1 MISRHAVVMI
11 LLSIVSLFVR
21 TATGDEFVGPLAGWA
36 NVKADYGAVGDGV
49 ADDTAAMQKA
59 LDDLRSED
67 RRSHVLYV
75 PAGRYRITRTLELSR
90 PSHESSKDVSI
101 IGEDPFSTAIIWD
114 GEQNGVMFLYN
125 AWYSRV
131 GRLAFDGKGKALTAI
146 RHGPAFTT
154 YNEFSDMIFRDVG
167 FGIEAGMKD
176 GIAETA
182 VWRSQFLRCT
192 KAGVSIQN
200 FNSLDWFIWDCRFED
215 CALGVTDSFGAG
227 NFHVYR
233 SLFRRS
239 TQADMSIGNTCYFS
253 IRDNTSVG
261 SKAFFTASPMS
272 ACSNLTIEGN
282 TIIDCQDTAISM
294 QDLGPLLLF
303 DNVFAGRKNPAV
315 KVNSQ
320 AGFVSIGNT
329 FTAADAVQAK
339 ANAISVDNRVVDYSA
354 LQIAVTEPPGPL
366 PKRGRPVIEL
376 AKTSTVADIQQ
387 AISKACTMAS
397 QRPIIHLPA
406 GTYSINE
413 TLVIPA
419 GCDMQI
425 VGDGCDTVLHWAGQ
439 ARGPVLHLAGPSR
452 ATLREFFIDA
462 AKNADGLLI
471 DNCDQP
477 GGRISMDQAN
487 VTGAQE
493 VGLLVDGV
501 ENASVDLYNINH
513 GSCKLGVKVVGGPA
527 AKSSTV
533 PAGRVVIFSGASS
546 NNELSYAVENG
557 GRLLARDIWY
567 ESGQY
572 PRFVQCD
579 SSGSFTLNG
588 AMIAT
593 ASKEGVPALEFNDFR
608 GNVTFL
614 TSILHSNS
622 QAVPIVVRGQG
633 TNTNL
638 LLLGVQL
645 GIGDN
650 YLTNNSPQAHV
661 ALLESMQ
668 YTPGGGGKPVP
679 DAGTAD
685 PDFIRRMLA
694 QTRNARPQPLD
705 PVAPRLTDAR
715 LYRIGVSN
723 AQIGIHLLP

>member
-1 MISRHAVVMI
+1 MSSHSSAAIIFLTFATV
-11 LLSIVSLFVR
+11 LSG
-21 TATGDEFVGPLAGWA
+21 TTNGDEFVGPLAGWA
-36 NVKADYGAVGDGV
+36 NVKADYGAVGDGI
-49 ADDTAAMQKA
+49 ADDTTALQRA
-59 LDDLRSED
+59 LDDLRSEN

-101 IGEDPFSTAIIWD
+101 VGEDPSSTVIVWD
-114 GEQNGVMFLYN
+114 GEENGIMFLYN

-131 GRLAFDGKGKALTAI
+131 GRLAFDGSGKALTAI

-253 IRDNTSVG
+253 IRDNVSVG

-282 TIIDCQDTAISM
+282 TIIDCRDTAIRM
-294 QDLGPLLLF
+294 EDLGPLLLF

-329 FTAADAVQAK
+329 FTAAHAVQAK
-339 ANAISVDNRVVDYSA
+339 ASAISLDNKVVDYNA
-354 LQIAVTEPPGPL
+354 LQIAATEPPGPL
-366 PKRGRPVIEL
+366 PKRKRPVIEL
-376 AKTSTVADIQQ
+376 AKTSTTADIQQ
-387 AISKACTMAS
+387 AIAKACTMTS

-406 GTYSINE
+406 GTYSMQE
-413 TLVIPA
+413 TLVVPA
-419 GCDMQI
+419 GCDVQI
-425 VGDGCDTVLHWAGQ
+425 VGDGCDTILHWA
-439 ARGPVLHLAGPSR
+439 AKERAPVLRLVGPSR

-462 AKNADGLLI
+462 AKNADGLVI

-477 GGRISMDQAN
+477 GGRIFMDQAN

-501 ENASVDLYNINH
+501 ENANVDLYNINH
-513 GSCKLGVKVVGGPA
+513 GSCKLGIKVAGGPA
-527 AKSSTV
+527 AKSGKAF
-533 PAGRVVIFSGASS
+533 AGRVVIFSGASS
-546 NNELSYAVENG
+546 NNDLSYAVENG
-557 GRLLARDIWY
+557 GRLLVRDIWY
-567 ESGQY
+567 ESGQH
-572 PRFVQCD
+572 PRFMQCD
-579 SSGSFTLNG
+579 NSGSFTLNG
-588 AMIAT
+588 AMVAT
-593 ASKEGVPALEFNDFR
+593 ASKEGAPTLELNDFR
-608 GNVTFL
+608 GNLTFL
-614 TSILHSNS
+614 TNILHSNS
-622 QAVPIVVRGQG
+622 QAVPIVVQGQG
-633 TNTNL
+633 ANTNL
-638 LLLGVQL
+638 LLLGVQM

-650 YLTNNSPQAHV
+650 YLTNNSPEAHV

-668 YTPGGGGKPVP
+668 YTSGGGGKPVA

-694 QTRNARPQPLD
+694 QTRNAHPQLLSPI
-705 PVAPRLTDAR
+705 APGLTDVR
-715 LYRIGVSN
+715 LYRIGVSC
-723 AQIGIHLLP
+723 AQIGIHLVP

>member
-1 MISRHAVVMI
+1 MISRHAIVMI

-36 NVKADYGAVGDGV
+36 NVKADYGAVGDGA
-49 ADDTAAMQKA
+49 ADDTAALQKA
-59 LDDLRSED
+59 LDDLRSEN

-101 IGEDPFSTAIIWD
+101 LGEDPSSTVIVWD

-167 FGIEAGMKD
+167 FGIEVGMKD

-239 TQADMSIGNTCYFS
+239 AQADMSIGNTCYFS

-282 TIIDCQDTAISM
+282 TIIDCQDTAIRM

-303 DNVFAGRKNPAV
+303 GNVFAGRKNPAV

-339 ANAISVDNRVVDYSA
+339 ASAISLDNKVVDYSA

-366 PKRGRPVIEL
+366 PKRERPIIEL
-376 AKTSTVADIQQ
+376 AKTSTTADIQQ
-387 AISKACTMAS
+387 AIAKACTLTG

-406 GTYSINE
+406 GTYPIQE
-413 TLVIPA
+413 PIVIPA
-419 GCDMQI
+419 GCDVQI
-425 VGDGCDTVLHWAGQ
+425 IGDGCDTILHWA
-439 ARGPVLHLAGPSR
+439 AKERAPVLRLAGPSR

-462 AKNADGLLI
+462 ARNADGLVI
-471 DNCDQP
+471 DNCDQA
-477 GGRISMDQAN
+477 GGRIFMDQAN

-493 VGLLVDGV
+493 VGLLVNGI
-501 ENASVDLYNINH
+501 ENANVDLYNVNH

-527 AKSSTV
+527 AKSGNA

-557 GRLLARDIWY
+557 GRLLVRDIWY
-567 ESGQY
+567 ESGQH
-572 PRFVQCD
+572 PRFMQCD
-579 SSGSFTLNG
+579 GSGSFTLNG
-588 AMIAT
+588 AMVAT

-608 GNVTFL
+608 GNATFL

-622 QAVPIVVRGQG
+622 QAVPIVVQGQG
-633 TNTNL
+633 ANTNL
-638 LLLGVQL
+638 LLLGIQM
-645 GIGDN
+645 GIGDS

-668 YTPGGGGKPVP
+668 YTAGGGGKPVP
-679 DAGTAD
+679 DVGTAD

-694 QTRNARPQPLD
+694 QTRDVRPQSLD
-705 PVAPRLTDAR
+705 PIAPNLTDAR
-715 LYRIGVSN
+715 LYRIGVTN
-723 AQIGIHLLP
+723 AQIGIHILP